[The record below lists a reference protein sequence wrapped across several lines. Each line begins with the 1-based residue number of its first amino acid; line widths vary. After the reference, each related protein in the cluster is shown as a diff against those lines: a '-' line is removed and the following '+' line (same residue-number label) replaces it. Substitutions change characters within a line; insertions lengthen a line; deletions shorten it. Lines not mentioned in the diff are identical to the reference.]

1 MKFFLVLLVTLIES
15 AQSLQGAE
23 RLLSEPDPFAALTAL
38 NADNF
43 NLTDSACVFNFTDL
57 VSSDEVTCIANI
69 TAPTGTEVTIVS
81 GLSGGNCT
89 NTTIATPSI
98 LSVDLPIRANGKVTS
113 TVQFSEIPV
122 PEVQGEVSKT
132 DFCLKTSIQY
142 SGIDMLHQS
151 KPITVEFE
159 YDGSFTITTGVAE
172 NLAIGDKVEDKT
184 IFTANA
190 FVCDPDF
197 TPSSKILTIGSILY
211 VCVRPA
217 EDQLTTMIRS
227 VKFFDL
233 SKVDETPYFQVV
245 AVDPWGESQT
255 GTNSAVT
262 VVTGELTRKVII
274 GCRVPSQFY
283 DTATN
288 ITGTGEVILGQLR
301 RLLRSDIALPRY
313 LDEAEEAEE
322 DGSFDLDVKL
332 ETRGAL
338 SGSVLSSASS
348 KTNLSVV
355 VVLLSALYCFD

>member
-1 MKFFLVLLVTLIES
+1 VLLVTLIES

-23 RLLSEPDPFAALTAL
+23 RRLDDPFAALNAL

-43 NLTDSACVFNFTDL
+43 NLTDSTCVFNFTDL
-57 VSSDEVTCIANI
+57 LSDEVTCIANI
-69 TAPTGTEVTIVS
+69 TAPTDDVTITS

-89 NTTIATPSI
+89 NMTIATPDI
-98 LSVDLPIRANGKVTS
+98 LTFDAPTRANGKVTS
-113 TVQFSEIPV
+113 TVQFTSIPV
-122 PEVQGEVSKT
+122 PAVQGDISKT
-132 DFCLKTSIQY
+132 DFCLKTSIKY
-142 SGIDMLHQS
+142 KDIDMLHQK
-151 KPITVEFE
+151 KPISVEFQ
-159 YDGSFTITTGVAE
+159 YDGSFTITAGVAQ
-172 NLAIGDKVEDKT
+172 NDAIGEKVEDKT

-190 FVCDPDF
+190 FVCKPDF
-197 TPSSKILTIGSILY
+197 TPSSEILTIGSILY

-217 EDQLTTMIRS
+217 EDQLTTMISS
-227 VKFFDL
+227 VKFFTLTKFEEDP
-233 SKVDETPYFQVV
+233 TFAVV
-245 AVDPWGESQT
+245 ALDRSSDPNGSQT
-255 GTNSAVT
+255 GINSAVT
-262 VVTGELTRKVII
+262 VVTGLSTRKVII

-283 DTATN
+283 DTDTN
-288 ITGTGEVILGQLR
+288 ITGTGEVILGQQR

-313 LDEAEEAEE
+313 LEDVEEDEE

>member
-1 MKFFLVLLVTLIES
+1 MKFFLVLLVTLIEA

-23 RLLSEPDPFAALTAL
+23 RLLQFEALEAL
-38 NADNF
+38 NAENF
-43 NLTDSACVFNFTDL
+43 NLTDSECVFNFTDL
-57 VSSDEVTCIANI
+57 LSDEVTCIGNI
-69 TAPTGTEVTIVS
+69 TAPTVGVTVS
-81 GLSGGNCT
+81 SVLTGGNCT
-89 NTTIATPSI
+89 DLNIAPPGI
-98 LSVDLPIRANGKVTS
+98 LTSAITRDNDKVIS
-113 TVQFSEIPV
+113 TVQFALIPV
-122 PEVQGEVSKT
+122 PEVQGEISLT
-132 DFCLKTSIQY
+132 EFCLTTNILYQ
-142 SGIDMLHQS
+142 GIDMLNQK
-151 KPITVEFE
+151 KPITVEFQ
-159 YDGSFTITTGVAE
+159 YDGSFEITAGVAQ
-172 NLAIGDKVEDKT
+172 NDAIGEKVEDKT

-190 FVCDPDF
+190 FVCNPDF
-197 TPSSKILTIGSILY
+197 TPSSKLLTIGSILY

-245 AVDPWGESQT
+245 AVDPLGESQT

>member
-1 MKFFLVLLVTLIES
+1 MSVEAS
-15 AQSLQGAE
+15 
-23 RLLSEPDPFAALTAL
+23 
-38 NADNF
+38 
-43 NLTDSACVFNFTDL
+43 
-57 VSSDEVTCIANI
+57 
-69 TAPTGTEVTIVS
+69 
-81 GLSGGNCT
+81 
-89 NTTIATPSI
+89 SI
-98 LSVDLPIRANGKVTS
+98 LSTDTPTRDNDKVIS

-122 PEVQGEVSKT
+122 PTNQGDVSTTK
-132 DFCLKTSIQY
+132 FCLKTSILY
-142 SGIDMLHQS
+142 KGIGMFLQK
-151 KPITVEFE
+151 KPITVEFQ
-159 YDGSFTITTGVAE
+159 YDGSFTITVEVAE
-172 NLAIGDKVEDKT
+172 NLVIGDKVEDKT
-184 IFTANA
+184 VFTANA
-190 FVCDPDF
+190 FLCDPNF

-217 EDQLTTMIRS
+217 EDQLTTMISS
-227 VKFFDL
+227 VKYFDL
-233 SKVDETPYFQVV
+233 SKVDETPYFEVV
-245 AVDPWGESQT
+245 EQDPQGGQT
-255 GTNSAVT
+255 GINSAVT
-262 VVTGELTRKVII
+262 VVTGLSSRKVII

-313 LDEAEEAEE
+313 LDEDGEEAEE